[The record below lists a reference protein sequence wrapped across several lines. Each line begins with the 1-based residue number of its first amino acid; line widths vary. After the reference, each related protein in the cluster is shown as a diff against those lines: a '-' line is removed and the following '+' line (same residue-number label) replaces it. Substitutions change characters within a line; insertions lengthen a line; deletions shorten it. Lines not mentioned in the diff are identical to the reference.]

1 MSRSGAPIYEHEI
14 QRIWAEQDF
23 DSSGLKTVDGKKIEV
38 FSPGWWNQGQGPD
51 FEAARLSI
59 GDDFFYGSVEVHLQ
73 SSGWK
78 AHGHNRNPA
87 YDQVILHVVLYH
99 QPRHGVFN
107 TLENQIPELELA
119 PHLKALKPQSQK
131 QSKER
136 LKRIEQ
142 LPGRCG
148 VWIRENDPLL
158 LKNLL
163 GHAAEQRMQNKMRQ
177 LHQKWQDQESEELLF
192 QLIFKSLGYSVN
204 AAAFEELARLYP
216 YSNLRKL
223 LRTTPRESKTKV
235 LSRWFGAS
243 GILSSK
249 SLPRNPEL
257 RRDLLQWSAEWKNL
271 DSKARLIQP
280 LSGSTRP
287 GNAPERRLVGMYYHL
302 ARTAEQGLIKSWLTL
317 LSQVSQRENDEPLRH
332 IVLELS
338 QEFFETPDWDAWS
351 MHYVKSNRKS
361 ELIGMDRKVII
372 WANAILPFFL
382 AYARKEQDMQLEQ
395 LLFRIFMVLPPE
407 ASNQKTRF
415 MERRLWTSSYR
426 HLKLNSFGYRQ
437 GMLQVHADFCRNFFQ
452 GCADCELLE
461 LLQAQAG

>member
-142 LPGRCG
+142 LPGRCV

-235 LSRWFGAS
+235 LSRWFGAA

-249 SLPRNPEL
+249 SLP
-257 RRDLLQWSAEWKNL
+257 
-271 DSKARLIQP
+271 
-280 LSGSTRP
+280 
-287 GNAPERRLVGMYYHL
+287 
-302 ARTAEQGLIKSWLTL
+302 
-317 LSQVSQRENDEPLRH
+317 
-332 IVLELS
+332 
-338 QEFFETPDWDAWS
+338 
-351 MHYVKSNRKS
+351 
-361 ELIGMDRKVII
+361 
-372 WANAILPFFL
+372 
-382 AYARKEQDMQLEQ
+382 
-395 LLFRIFMVLPPE
+395 
-407 ASNQKTRF
+407 
-415 MERRLWTSSYR
+415 
-426 HLKLNSFGYRQ
+426 
-437 GMLQVHADFCRNFFQ
+437 
-452 GCADCELLE
+452 
-461 LLQAQAG
+461 

>member
-1 MSRSGAPIYEHEI
+1 M
-14 QRIWAEQDF
+14 
-23 DSSGLKTVDGKKIEV
+23 
-38 FSPGWWNQGQGPD
+38 
-51 FEAARLSI
+51 
-59 GDDFFYGSVEVHLQ
+59 
-73 SSGWK
+73 
-78 AHGHNRNPA
+78 
-87 YDQVILHVVLYH
+87 ILHVVLYH

-107 TLENQIPELELA
+107 TLENQLPELELA

-148 VWIRENDPLL
+148 VWIWENDPLL

-192 QLIFKSLGYSVN
+192 QLIFKSMGYSVN
-204 AAAFEELARLYP
+204 AAAFEELACLYP

-223 LRTTPRESKTKV
+223 LRTTPRVSKTKV
-235 LSRWFGAS
+235 LSRWFGAA

-302 ARTAEQGLIKSWLTL
+302 ARTAEQGLIKNWLTL
-317 LSQVSQRENDEPLRH
+317 LS
-332 IVLELS
+332 
-338 QEFFETPDWDAWS
+338 
-351 MHYVKSNRKS
+351 
-361 ELIGMDRKVII
+361 
-372 WANAILPFFL
+372 
-382 AYARKEQDMQLEQ
+382 
-395 LLFRIFMVLPPE
+395 
-407 ASNQKTRF
+407 
-415 MERRLWTSSYR
+415 
-426 HLKLNSFGYRQ
+426 
-437 GMLQVHADFCRNFFQ
+437 
-452 GCADCELLE
+452 
-461 LLQAQAG
+461 

>member
-142 LPGRCG
+142 L
-148 VWIRENDPLL
+148 
-158 LKNLL
+158 
-163 GHAAEQRMQNKMRQ
+163 
-177 LHQKWQDQESEELLF
+177 QESEELLF

-235 LSRWFGAS
+235 LSRWFGAA

-249 SLPRNPEL
+249 SLE
-257 RRDLLQWSAEWKNL
+257 
-271 DSKARLIQP
+271 SKP
-280 LSGSTRP
+280 
-287 GNAPERRLVGMYYHL
+287 
-302 ARTAEQGLIKSWLTL
+302 
-317 LSQVSQRENDEPLRH
+317 
-332 IVLELS
+332 
-338 QEFFETPDWDAWS
+338 
-351 MHYVKSNRKS
+351 
-361 ELIGMDRKVII
+361 
-372 WANAILPFFL
+372 
-382 AYARKEQDMQLEQ
+382 
-395 LLFRIFMVLPPE
+395 
-407 ASNQKTRF
+407 
-415 MERRLWTSSYR
+415 
-426 HLKLNSFGYRQ
+426 
-437 GMLQVHADFCRNFFQ
+437 
-452 GCADCELLE
+452 
-461 LLQAQAG
+461 